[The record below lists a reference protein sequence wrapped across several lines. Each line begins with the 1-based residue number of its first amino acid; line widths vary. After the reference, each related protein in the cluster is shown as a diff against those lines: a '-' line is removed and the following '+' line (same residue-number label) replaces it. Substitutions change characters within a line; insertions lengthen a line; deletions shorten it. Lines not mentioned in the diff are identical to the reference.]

1 VPKVVGGGSPTKQYD
16 GLPNT
21 AVQPILKPTPPYHPG
36 LLKRRWLINFQASS
50 PARGHL
56 SFPRGGATCV
66 LAVCRI
72 SGLGG
77 MHLTQKC
84 WGRIRLSPRRNHSV
98 LPLASPYSYYFQR
111 RSSIPPA
118 ICGHLSFLGLVLL
131 LCSAATTPRP
141 CGAIV
146 ALRLL
151 SSPRRGRQIIV
162 RSCNQRI
169 GGCT

>member
-1 VPKVVGGGSPTKQYD
+1 MSLKLACNQLFECCCAWNVPKVVGGGSPTKQYD

-84 WGRIRLSPRRNHSV
+84 WGRIRLSPRRPQFN
-98 LPLASPYSYYFQR
+98 
-111 RSSIPPA
+111 PP
-118 ICGHLSFLGLVLL
+118 GHLWPSVFSWAGTFALFSRNDPAPLWRYRCPTLTIFTKAG
-131 LCSAATTPRP
+131 ATDHRK
-141 CGAIV
+141 V
-146 ALRLL
+146 
-151 SSPRRGRQIIV
+151 V
-162 RSCNQRI
+162 
-169 GGCT
+169 